1 MERFYGAAFAAS
13 FVALHKAGKELGS
26 FKQVGS
32 DTPPAQLTARGFHFA
47 GIQAAMNVEIWFD
60 PSGTRLHRVM
70 PREASKSD
78 SAAQAEP
85 TNAQTPPL
93 TPGEKITATFP
104 PTLDPKADREKL
116 FGPSVAFRENSD
128 TGFGKGSML
137 RYRDGTV
144 ELFLEGSTKSI
155 VFRPGPNGMYIIY
168 WEDGK
173 RDKMPWQ
180 IPESDFPNPATDP
193 DD

>member
-1 MERFYGAAFAAS
+1 
-13 FVALHKAGKELGS
+13 
-26 FKQVGS
+26 
-32 DTPPAQLTARGFHFA
+32 
-47 GIQAAMNVEIWFD
+47 MNVEIWFD

-116 FGPSVAFRENSD
+116 FGPSVAFRENSG

-155 VFRPGPNGMYIIY
+155 VFRPGPNGLYIIY
-168 WEDGK
+168 WEVRGSAG
-173 RDKMPWQ
+173 
-180 IPESDFPNPATDP
+180 PETGLPPVTPRADAVSRRLGHPIEARFGCAHFGWIDFYGIDTKPHLARQGSGR
-193 DD
+193 